1 MTYTNELPSN
11 LLLKEMNMR
20 LFQLGCAVTADKKT
34 TRRNLRAG
42 NARAGFP
49 SQRATGASLVMGR
62 VHADE

>member
-1 MTYTNELPSN
+1 MTYTNELPSS
-11 LLLKEMNMR
+11 LLLKETNMR

-42 NARAGFP
+42 FP

>member
-1 MTYTNELPSN
+1 MTYTNELPSS
-11 LLLKEMNMR
+11 LLLKETNMR
-20 LFQLGCAVTADKKT
+20 LFQFGCAVTADKKT
-34 TRRNLRAG
+34 AHRSLRAV

>member
-11 LLLKEMNMR
+11 LLLKETNMR
-20 LFQLGCAVTADKKT
+20 LFQLGCAVTADKKNT
-34 TRRNLRAG
+34 HRNLRAG

-49 SQRATGASLVMGR
+49 SQIATGASLVMGR